1 MVSELR
7 VLVLILASRRGTGEQ
22 MRVRSFEHSLTFA
35 LVLALNLND
44 ICIKCDNSG
53 MI

>member
-1 MVSELR
+1 MAMMCGKWT
-7 VLVLILASRRGTGEQ
+7 ASAGVDEVQKQ
-22 MRVRSFEHSLTFA
+22 MPVRSFQHNLTFS